1 MLFND
6 ESLNVNDYSFVWTI
20 DGVNYEGKSINFQIN
35 KVDVQTATITATKDD
50 YSFTTNFKLAIKYV
64 RREIRSLTNE
74 DRENFLNTLNA
85 LYTTS
90 KSDGVA
96 KYGSKFVSA
105 EDFSYKHLN
114 GAARVDCDHW
124 HDGAGIVNH
133 HVAYTLEIEQALQA
147 IDPSI
152 SMPYWEYAMDS
163 TLYDDWQD
171 SPIFNDDW
179 FGDNSP
185 GNDLHELNTGRWGDI
200 LVPSGES
207 YIDWSIAET
216 SSLNPFVNGRGHLR
230 SPWNNNPS
238 RYIGRYN
245 STYGAAEIDMPT
257 CDIVY
262 ECYRSTE
269 LGYML
274 NCLNGVTHGPVHVKI
289 GGAWDNSDLFTDGD
303 VHFLKSIDRVLVFN
317 DDCACSIPQQYLD
330 SYGAKAIL
338 ENSGVWDVYNDS
350 TKLSKLTDSQLLTV
364 LEIIQ
369 DPGVVGD
376 MFTSAASFDPLFWPV
391 HGQIERV
398 IGLKRIK
405 LLTDNIPFT
414 EDWSF
419 SSDDNRVLN
428 GVCDWSGITS
438 VDDLTLPNCD
448 FSGGKRLGLKKVG
461 GQRVIPGNIIIR
473 QRGLSYASG
482 DQTGLGRDYTIYS
495 LATGY
500 VKFTYDFKKK
510 RQIVSIVDHY
520 PYKTS
525 PEIIEKQK
533 LEKEQ
538 RLRAADV
545 NSASSNSK

>member
-6 ESLNVNDYSFVWTI
+6 EALNVNDYSFVWTI
-20 DGVNYEGKSINFQIN
+20 DDVNYEGSSIYFQIN
-35 KVDVQTATITATKDD
+35 KVDVQTASITATKDD
-50 YSFTTNFKLAIKYV
+50 YSFTTYFKLAIKYV
-64 RREIRSLTNE
+64 RREIRSLTDE
-74 DRENFLNTLNA
+74 DRENFLNSLNI

-96 KYGSKFVSA
+96 KYGLKFISA

-124 HDGAGIVNH
+124 HDGAGILNH
-133 HVAYTLEIEQALQA
+133 HVAYTLEVEQALQS

-171 SPIFNDDW
+171 SVIFNDDW

-185 GNDLHELNTGRWGDI
+185 GNDLHELNTGRWGDV
-200 LVPSGES
+200 LVPLGDS
-207 YIDWSIAET
+207 YKEWSIAET

-262 ECYRSTE
+262 ECYRSTV

-289 GGAWDNSDLFTDGD
+289 GGAWEDTDLYTDD
-303 VHFLKSIDRVLVFN
+303 DIHFLKSIDRVLVFELLWRTGYTRCPTAC
-317 DDCACSIPQQYLD
+317 DDVDECTCSIPQQYLD
-330 SYGAKAIL
+330 SYGAKEIL
-338 ENSGVWDVYNDS
+338 VNSGVWDVYS
-350 TKLSKLTDSQLLTV
+350 GSKTLSKLTDSQLLTV
-364 LEIIQ
+364 LKIIQ

-376 MFTSAASFDPLFWPV
+376 MFTSAASFDPIFWPL
-391 HGQIERV
+391 HGQIERI

-405 LLTDNIPFT
+405 LMTDNDILF
-414 EDWSF
+414 EEGWSF
-419 SSDDNRVLN
+419 YNDDNRVLN
-428 GVCDWSGITS
+428 GVCDWSGISS

-448 FSGGKRLGLKKVG
+448 FSGAQSCWGHNADDVLEWSNF
-461 GQRVIPGNIIIR
+461 INNNE
-473 QRGLSYASG
+473 
-482 DQTGLGRDYTIYS
+482 IYS
-495 LATGY
+495 N
-500 VKFTYDFKKK
+500 KDFYDFIHPWNEKLPY
-510 RQIVSIVDHY
+510 VYDTYSFSYCDSSTY
-520 PYKTS
+520 PF
-525 PEIIEKQK
+525 E
-533 LEKEQ
+533 
-538 RLRAADV
+538 
-545 NSASSNSK
+545 